1 MENALFIITSIVT
14 VASAIANI
22 TPSESDNKAIAKFI
36 AFVDALALNLKKMI
50 NAASLVRRDQFKP
63 NALR

>member
-36 AFVDALALNLKKMI
+36 AFVDALALNLKNK
-50 NAASLVRRDQFKP
+50 
-63 NALR
+63 